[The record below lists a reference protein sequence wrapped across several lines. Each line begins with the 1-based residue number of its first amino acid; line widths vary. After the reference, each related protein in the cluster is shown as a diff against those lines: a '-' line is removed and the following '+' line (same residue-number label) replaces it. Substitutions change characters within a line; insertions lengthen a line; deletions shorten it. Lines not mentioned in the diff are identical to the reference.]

1 MLLLRN
7 ARIYDVNHENDDARY
22 SILINDALISQIS
35 RENISVPP
43 QTEVVDLAGR
53 YVMPGMIDC
62 HVHVISSVA
71 GLAKNGQLP
80 DTFAVLN
87 SVPILKSMLMR
98 GFTTVRDAGGA
109 PYALAQ
115 AVEQRLI
122 SGPRL
127 FICGKALSQT
137 GGHGDFRDRYDNREP
152 EVCQCSQHIGAIGRI
167 VDGVDAVRKA
177 VREEMRSGAHQ
188 IKIMASGGVGSPT
201 DPIGNLQFS
210 IDEIKAIVEE
220 AESHQTYVMAHAY
233 TAKAIERIVRIGVR
247 TIEHG
252 NLIDDQAAAVMAEFN
267 AYAVPTNV
275 VYDAM
280 SKVGRESGV
289 PEPALI
295 KNEVVRKQGLE
306 ALKILK
312 KNGVKTGFGTDLL
325 GDMHQYQS
333 DELRIRSEILGSV
346 ETLRQA
352 TVIGAEIINM
362 EGRLGIIAEN
372 AFADILILDENPS
385 ENIAILG
392 GQGEGIQGIIKDGLW
407 EKKLKK

>member
-1 MLLLRN
+1 MLLLNN
-7 ARIYDVNHENDDARY
+7 AHIYDVDHENDEALY
-22 SILINDALISQIS
+22 SVLIENGMIKQIS
-35 RENISVPP
+35 RECIIAPSAE
-43 QTEVVDLAGR
+43 TVDLQGR
-53 YVMPGMIDC
+53 YLMPGLIDC

-71 GLAKNGQLP
+71 GLAKNGLLP
-80 DTFAVLN
+80 DTFTVLN
-87 SVPILKSMLMR
+87 AVPILKGMLQR

-115 AVEQRLI
+115 AIEERLI

-127 FICGKALSQT
+127 LISGKALSQT

-233 TAKAIERIVRIGVR
+233 TAKSIERIVRLGVR

-252 NLIDDQAAAVMAEFN
+252 NLIDDSAAALMAEYG
-267 AYAVPTNV
+267 AYAVPTLV

-280 SKVGRESGV
+280 SKVGREAGV
-289 PEPALI
+289 PEAALI
-295 KNEVVRKQGLE
+295 KNEVVRQKGLD
-306 ALKILK
+306 ALTILQK
-312 KNGVKTGFGTDLL
+312 HGVKTGFGTDLL
-325 GDMHQYQS
+325 GDMHEHQS
-333 DELRIRSEILGSV
+333 DELRIRSEILGNA

-362 EGRLGIIAEN
+362 VGKLGIVAEN
-372 AFADILILDENPS
+372 AIADLLIIEANPLEDISILS
-385 ENIAILG
+385 
-392 GQGEGIQGIIKDGLW
+392 GQGEKILGIIKDGYW
-407 EKKLKK
+407 EKKYN

>member
-1 MLLLRN
+1 MLLLKN
-7 ARIYDVNHENDDARY
+7 ARIYDVNHENDDALY
-22 SILINDALISQIS
+22 FILIEGQLIRRIS
-35 RENISVPP
+35 REPI
-43 QTEVVDLAGR
+43 QTGDAETVDVNGR

-62 HVHVISSVA
+62 HIHAISSVA

-87 SVPILKSMLMR
+87 SVPILKGMLMR
-98 GFTTVRDAGGA
+98 GFTTARDAGGA
-109 PYALAQ
+109 PYALSQ
-115 AVEQRLI
+115 AIEQRLI

-210 IDEIKAIVEE
+210 VDEIRAIVEE

-233 TAKAIERIVRIGVR
+233 TAKAIERIVRLGVR

-252 NLIDDQAAAVMAEFN
+252 NLIDDQAAAVMAEHG
-267 AYAVPTNV
+267 AYAVPTLV
-275 VYDAM
+275 IYDAM
-280 SKVGRESGV
+280 SKVGRETGV
-289 PEPALI
+289 PEPALV
-295 KNEVVRKQGLE
+295 KNEVVRLQGLK
-306 ALKILK
+306 ALEILK
-312 KNGVKTGFGTDLL
+312 RHGVKMGFGTDLL
-325 GDMHQYQS
+325 GEMHPYQS
-333 DELRIRSEILGSV
+333 DELRIRAEVLGNA

-352 TVIGAEIINM
+352 TVIGAEILNM
-362 EGRLGIIAEN
+362 EGKLGVVAEGAIA
-372 AFADILILDENPS
+372 DLLILKENPL
-385 ENIAILG
+385 ENIGVLS
-392 GQGEGIQGIIKDGLW
+392 GQGEGIIGIIKDGFW
-407 EKKLKK
+407 EKKEIV